1 MLTFSKNDWFFTFL
15 VISRSFCPIRPSHLK
30 SGGRPLA
37 SMAGVYC
44 PTCEAGVEAVAKF
57 CLACGHDLTVQ
68 GPITATGHDLN
79 QLKEVIRVRDD
90 LSMAE
95 KFDMIAKIEDGANP
109 IVLGIAAPAEGEEA
123 DLSDAFSM
131 EIAEPSSSSVFTN
144 HEWGKSPAANAA
156 IRAVVRGTNGWDLI
170 QAGKLDLK
178 EGLFR
183 EAMDN
188 GMEASTHIHDVAS
201 GEHEGI
207 DPESMRAIPVL
218 KPPKRSFCP
227 KCGSDI
233 HANTMLQWRK
243 WRDSSSEVV
252 SMQLEASMETSLIQV
267 AAHYINVM
275 QAMQDERDDAL
286 NKLSKGDP
294 AAMEDKLRSKLEK
307 SIRSEIEK
315 EVRAELEEEF
325 KGRSISSSPSKAKG
339 SKAKSSGTGTKAD
352 ANKAASNKAAANK
365 AATGTQK
372 KKSSGMFGAKKITKK
387 YEGEPGGKADWFLKD
402 ALDTVYDPHGTGKVV
417 KPATILARSA
427 AGNVRVRDVVRIF
440 DVDGEEGISELAWT
454 SPLTKYIIEAYSAC

>member
-1 MLTFSKNDWFFTFL
+1 
-15 VISRSFCPIRPSHLK
+15 
-30 SGGRPLA
+30 
-37 SMAGVYC
+37 MAGVYC
-44 PTCEAGVEAVAKF
+44 PTCEAGVEAAAKF
-57 CLACGHDLTVQ
+57 CLSCGHDLTGQ

-79 QLKEVIRVRDD
+79 QLKEVVRVRDD

-109 IVLGIAAPAEGEEA
+109 IVLGIAAPAEGEEV

-131 EIAEPSSSSVFTN
+131 EVTEASASSVFAN

-286 NKLSKGDP
+286 NKLAKGDP
-294 AAMEDKLRSKLEK
+294 AAMEGKLRSTLEK
-307 SIRSEIEK
+307 SIRSDIEE
-315 EVRAELEEEF
+315 EVRAELEKEF
-325 KGRSISSSPSKAKG
+325 KGRSVAGSPAKAKA
-339 SKAKSSGTGTKAD
+339 SKAKSSGSSA
-352 ANKAASNKAAANK
+352 KAAANK

-372 KKSSGMFGAKKITKK
+372 KKSSGMFGAKKVTKT
-387 YEGEPGGKADWFLKD
+387 YEGDPGGKVDWFLKE
-402 ALDTVYDPHGTGKVV
+402 ALDTVYDPHGTGKAV
-417 KPATILARSA
+417 KPATILARSS

-440 DVDGEEGISELAWT
+440 DVEGEEGISELAWT